1 MGIPSYFSHIVKN
14 HADIIRKLCNFEH
27 DIDNLY
33 LDSNSII
40 YDSLRNIMEHYEK
53 LDDEKF
59 EELLIKN
66 VCEKIDEYIIT
77 IAPRKRVII
86 AFDGVAPV
94 AKLDQQK
101 NRRYKSEL
109 MEIIKN
115 NLGYDKQTW
124 NKTAITPGTNFMHK
138 LNTYTKKYYANREKT
153 LNTEKIII
161 SGSDI
166 IGEGE
171 HKLFEYI
178 RNNRSYHKNTTTV
191 IYGLDADLIMLCLN
205 HLPITKNIYL
215 YRETP
220 EFIKSLNRDLEP
232 NESYLMHIPSL
243 SQSIVSKMNGIKT
256 ISSKQE
262 HNRLYDYIFLCF
274 FLGNDFLPHFP
285 SINIRSGGIHKMM
298 AAYQNTIGKTN
309 FNLTDGKRIYWKHVK
324 TLVSTLAE
332 NEYSNLISEYKMR
345 EKYER
350 RETQAD
356 TIEEKMEKLQTIP
369 QKNREVEKYI
379 NPYSKYWE
387 KRYYKV
393 LFNVDINDE
402 WRQKICINYLE
413 GLEWTQSYYTDKCKD
428 WRWSYN
434 YNYPPLLSD
443 LVKYIPLWET
453 KMITDNNN
461 TAVSPEV
468 QLSYV
473 LPKTSLYLIPNDI
486 GKKVLKK
493 YPELYT
499 NNNKIFWAF
508 CKYLWEGHVDFAHVD
523 IDELEEFVYLSLK

>member
-1 MGIPSYFSHIVKN
+1 
-14 HADIIRKLCNFEH
+14 
-27 DIDNLY
+27 
-33 LDSNSII
+33 
-40 YDSLRNIMEHYEK
+40 
-53 LDDEKF
+53 
-59 EELLIKN
+59 
-66 VCEKIDEYIIT
+66 
-77 IAPRKRVII
+77 
-86 AFDGVAPV
+86 
-94 AKLDQQK
+94 
-101 NRRYKSEL
+101 
-109 MEIIKN
+109 
-115 NLGYDKQTW
+115 
-124 NKTAITPGTNFMHK
+124 
-138 LNTYTKKYYANREKT
+138 
-153 LNTEKIII
+153 
-161 SGSDI
+161 
-166 IGEGE
+166 
-171 HKLFEYI
+171 
-178 RNNRSYHKNTTTV
+178 
-191 IYGLDADLIMLCLN
+191 
-205 HLPITKNIYL
+205 
-215 YRETP
+215 
-220 EFIKSLNRDLEP
+220 
-232 NESYLMHIPSL
+232 
-243 SQSIVSKMNGIKT
+243 
-256 ISSKQE
+256 
-262 HNRLYDYIFLCF
+262 
-274 FLGNDFLPHFP
+274 
-285 SINIRSGGIHKMM
+285 
-298 AAYQNTIGKTN
+298 
-309 FNLTDGKRIYWKHVK
+309 
-324 TLVSTLAE
+324 
-332 NEYSNLISEYKMR
+332 
-345 EKYER
+345 
-350 RETQAD
+350 
-356 TIEEKMEKLQTIP
+356 MEKLQTIP